1 MDILKRMTMAVAA
14 TAVASLPIAAYAVE
28 RQAAGV
34 EGRNELGGGVGPVVV
49 IAALA
54 GTGMAVLLLTDDD
67 DPVSG

>member
-1 MDILKRMTMAVAA
+1 MEILKRMTMAVAA
-14 TAVASLPIAAYAVE
+14 TAIASLPIAAFAVE
-28 RQAAGV
+28 RQAAGAQDSS
-34 EGRNELGGGVGPVVV
+34 EIGGGAGPVLV